1 MKREENKKKQ
11 IQPNDICAFFS
22 LLIPDSGSCRAS
34 AWLTENLLNYMKSDN
49 LATNDSI
56 ICELPSEI
64 QGIIKRSNSYN
75 LFVMV
80 YFVLNY
86 RALASRA
93 E

>member
-1 MKREENKKKQ
+1 MREREEDRKTEFNQ
-11 IQPNDICAFFS
+11 TIYVRFF
-22 LLIPDSGSCRAS
+22 LLIPDSGSCRAC
-34 AWLTENLLNYMKSDN
+34 AWLKENLLNYMKSDN
-49 LATNDSI
+49 LAANDSI

-86 RALASRA
+86 RALASRV